1 MAEFLEETSM
11 PDVDRQIDRCDFQN
25 TQAMS
30 INEVKIFMRIK
41 LQFGIFKQTLV
52 DKMDE
57 KDETTFSANIN
68 ILRDMSSIITRLK
81 KGKLW
86 LRMYAQFT
94 II

>member
-1 MAEFLEETSM
+1 
-11 PDVDRQIDRCDFQN
+11 
-25 TQAMS
+25 
-30 INEVKIFMRIK
+30 MRIK

-68 ILRDMSSIITRLK
+68 ILKDMSGIITRLK

-86 LRMYAQFT
+86 LRMYANLPLHKIFL
-94 II
+94 